1 MDEDEDDEW
10 GEMVSSPVVPQHPT
24 NVLSF
29 QQPIAATVS
38 AVSAP
43 QVTDDPWGA
52 ADFSVFDSGPAKSA
66 SHPPAS
72 PAAAKTEET
81 SASASKPAPAANYP
95 APTTKTTKIISNTS
109 PTPTVGPSAL
119 TFHNAQDAHEEAAQR
134 ILTNL
139 PDLSYM
145 LR

>member
-10 GEMVSSPVVPQHPT
+10 GEMISSPVVPQHPT

-38 AVSAP
+38 AVPAA

-52 ADFSVFDSGPAKSA
+52 ADFSVFDSGPAKTA
-66 SHPPAS
+66 SHHPAS

-81 SASASKPAPAANYP
+81 SASASKPAPAASSP
-95 APTTKTTKIISNTS
+95 APATKATKVLSNTS
-109 PTPTVGPSAL
+109 PTPTVGPPGLAVN
-119 TFHNAQDAHEEAAQR
+119 NAQDAHEEAAQR
-134 ILTNL
+134 IITNL